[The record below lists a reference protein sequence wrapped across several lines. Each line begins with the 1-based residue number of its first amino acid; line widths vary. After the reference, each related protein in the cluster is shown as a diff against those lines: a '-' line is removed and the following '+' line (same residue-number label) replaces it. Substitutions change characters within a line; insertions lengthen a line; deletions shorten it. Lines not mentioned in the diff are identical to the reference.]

1 MLRDLKLDV
10 FYPYSPERVWKAIA
24 NRRALAAWLME
35 NDFEPRVGHKF
46 RFVSQSQQGVEGTIY
61 CEVIELDEPRSLSYT
76 WRGSFTCK
84 PTIVTW
90 RLLPVDGGTQL
101 QLEHNGFE
109 SEVTKFSQPMRLAQA
124 RQNNSTF
131 KAALETQLLEPVNPR
146 MLFQPKYQQ
155 FESFDG
161 VTLNFYLSGGW
172 HSALNSR
179 LKITL
184 TDIAQESCLN
194 SVASDFQT
202 VSLQ

>member
-10 FYPYSPERVWKAIA
+10 FYPYSPERVWQAIA

-46 RFVSQSQQGVEGTIY
+46 RFQAQPQQGVEGTIY

-90 RLLPVDGGTQL
+90 RLLPVEGGTQL
-101 QLEHNGFE
+101 QVEHTGFE
-109 SEVTKFSQPMRLAQA
+109 SEVTQPRQPMRLAQE
-124 RQNNSTF
+124 RQDKSMF
-131 KAALETQLLEPVNPR
+131 KATLETRSLQPVNQRIPSQ
-146 MLFQPKYQQ
+146 LGYQK
-155 FESFDG
+155 FESFDS

-179 LKITL
+179 LKKIL
-184 TDIAQESCLN
+184 TDIAEQ
-194 SVASDFQT
+194 VASR
-202 VSLQ
+202 S

>member
-1 MLRDLKLDV
+1 MLRDLKLDI

-46 RFVSQSQQGVEGTIY
+46 RFVPQPQQGVEGTIY

-76 WRGSFTCK
+76 WRGSFTCQ

-131 KAALETQLLEPVNPR
+131 NATLETHLLEPVNQR
-146 MLFQPKYQQ
+146 MMFQPRYQQ

-172 HSALNSR
+172 HSALNNR
-179 LKITL
+179 LQKML
-184 TDIAQESCLN
+184 TNVTEQSSLA
-194 SVASDFQT
+194 SVSSNVQT
-202 VSLQ
+202 DSW

>member
-1 MLRDLKLDV
+1 MLRDLKLDI

-46 RFVSQSQQGVEGTIY
+46 RFQAQPQQGVEGTIY

-109 SEVTKFSQPMRLAQA
+109 SEVTKFTQPMYLAQA

-131 KAALETQLLEPVNPR
+131 KATLETRLLEPVNQR
-146 MLFQPKYQQ
+146 MPFQPQYQKL
-155 FESFDG
+155 ESFDS

-172 HSALNSR
+172 HSALNNR
-179 LKITL
+179 LKKML
-184 TDIAQESCLN
+184 TNVTEQSPLA
-194 SVASDFQT
+194 SVASNVQT
-202 VSLQ
+202 DSWQ

>member
-46 RFVSQSQQGVEGTIY
+46 RFVSQPEQGVEGTIY

-90 RLLPVDGGTQL
+90 KLLPVEGGTQL

-109 SEVTKFSQPMRLAQA
+109 SEVTQFSQPMRLAQA

-131 KAALETQLLEPVNPR
+131 QATLETQLLEPVNQRIPFPSR
-146 MLFQPKYQQ
+146 YQQ
-155 FESFDG
+155 FENFDG

-172 HSALNSR
+172 HCALNSK
-179 LKITL
+179 LKKML
-184 TDIAQESCLN
+184 TDQERMRDDS
-194 SVASDFQT
+194 AAGR
-202 VSLQ
+202 